1 MSGRLAYQGGN
12 GQRVRFWMDK
22 WCGDEPLCESF
33 PSLFTISS
41 YKEAWVADVWNLD
54 GDGDGWTPLFSRA
67 FNDWE
72 LELVEHFLEKI
83 QAFKVHRDAEDRV
96 IWTISRYGTF
106 SVKPLYSILGPEVS
120 PLFPSGS
127 IWKSSVPP
135 KVAFFAWE
143 ASWGKVLNLDQLQ
156 RREHF
161 LVNRCF
167 LCLSKVEMID
177 HLLLHSAKTQVLWN
191 HLFSLFGVSWILSCS
206 IKETLLGWHG
216 SFVGKARKK
225 ASQVPPLCI
234 FWTMW
239 KERNLIAFDN
249 EELSIQR
256 LKNSFVCNL

>member
-1 MSGRLAYQGGN
+1 
-12 GQRVRFWMDK
+12 MDK

-41 YKEAWVADVWNLD
+41 SKEAWVADVWNLD

-72 LELVEHFLEKI
+72 LELVEHFLQKI

-96 IWTISRYGTF
+96 IWIISRYGTF
-106 SVKPLYSILGPEVS
+106 SVKSLYSILEPEVS

-127 IWKSSVPP
+127 IWRSSVPP
-135 KVAFFAWE
+135 KIAFFAWE
-143 ASWGKVLNLDQLQ
+143 ASWGKVLTLNQLQ
-156 RREHF
+156 RREHL

-167 LCLSKVEMID
+167 LCLSKVGTID
-177 HLLLHSAKTQVLWN
+177 HLLLHCAKTRVLWN
-191 HLFSLFGVSWILSCS
+191 HFFSLFGVSWILSCS

-234 FWTMW
+234 FWTIW
-239 KERNLIAFDN
+239 
-249 EELSIQR
+249 
-256 LKNSFVCNL
+256 